1 MAKGVA
7 HAGKGKSLSSGE
19 AHENERRGW
28 SEDSYRRK
36 NLQPFNNYDWS
47 RRGLNFEVVNG
58 QVRPL
63 GSQEV
68 SLYQRYQNLIKE
80 LDFKEYKAGA
90 TNQQH
95 TYVEL
100 ILSGST
106 ERMQKI
112 AFGDQKVDYTR
123 NPEQWRNWGVTR
135 TTGKGSIEEWALDTY
150 KFVCNKY
157 GEENIIGFEVHLDE
171 KEPHAHVNIVPT
183 AIKKQRGNVSGYH
196 KVDADGNPVVYTK
209 GKHVGEIIKIS
220 ESKYNALSDDKKQEY
235 RKNERGS
242 VRTISFASHFGD
254 KTAERRQKG
263 YELHDEFYLQVG
275 KKWGFDRGDVWAEL
289 PDDDRRKRKRLTK
302 QQAFEKQ
309 EAEKA
314 KESAIKEAQKQ
325 QSVVDANIKEIREQ
339 EESIRQLSQAV
350 ETKSGELLQV
360 NTDIEQQSA
369 VLENLENAIAEKR
382 QEQERINKETW
393 LDTMKG
399 LVNKSDKDRKYLA
412 EIERLEKEN
421 LAVDEKGKPVLYKSG
436 NQASWPRYAEL
447 LRTMIQREKDKR
459 QPAIDAAVSEVN
471 EKHQAQ
477 VKILNEKI
485 SSLQGKLKEKERL
498 IDRLTKEKEELLK
511 RIKAIKDSFMN
522 TIFGP
527 KFRAAVT
534 AIIDRFN
541 GNQDWFTLP
550 QKGIIET
557 SLATES
563 TIESRK
569 ELGKDAV
576 DVARIIIEDPD
587 EWKRIPAEV
596 DQIAENKWDENQA
609 LLQKAAAAVVSVS
622 KTSGR
627 KNFTP
632 EEGEAVGAYLK
643 TGGSAD
649 DIWNA
654 AKDNVGYWGDYARR
668 VLNAY
673 ASGQTISQGLKV

>member
-36 NLQPFNNYDWS
+36 NRQPFNNYDWS

-112 AFGDQKVDYTR
+112 AFGDQEVDYTR

-171 KEPHAHVNIVPT
+171 TEPHAHVNIVPT

-275 KKWGFDRGDVWAEL
+275 KKWGFDRGDIWAEL
-289 PDDDRRKRKRLTK
+289 PEDDRRKRKRLTK
-302 QQAFEKQ
+302 QEAFEKQ

-339 EESIRQLSQAV
+339 EESIRQLSQTV

-369 VLENLENAIAEKR
+369 VLETLEDAIAEKR
-382 QEQERINKETW
+382 EEQERMNKETW
-393 LDTMKG
+393 LETMKG
-399 LVNKSDKDRKYLA
+399 LVNKSDKDRKYQA

-459 QPAIDAAVSEVN
+459 QPAIDEAVSELN
-471 EKHQAQ
+471 KKHQAQ
-477 VKILNEKI
+477 VKVLNQKI
-485 SSLQGKLKEKERL
+485 STLQGQLDEKEKLIDKLKR
-498 IDRLTKEKEELLK
+498 EKEELLK

-522 TIFGP
+522 TLFGP
-527 KFRAAVT
+527 KFRAAVD
-534 AIIDRFN
+534 AVIERFN
-541 GNQDWFTLP
+541 GNQNWFTRP
-550 QKGIIET
+550 QKGTIET

-563 TIESRK
+563 TIEDRK
-569 ELGKDAV
+569 SLGKDMV
-576 DVARIIIEDPD
+576 DVARIIVEDPD

-596 DQIAENKWDENQA
+596 DQIAEKKWDENQA
-609 LLQKAAAAVVSVS
+609 LLQTAANAVVDLS

-627 KNFTP
+627 KSFSP
-632 EEGEAVGAYLK
+632 SESAAIDAYLQS
-643 TGGSAD
+643 GGSTN
-649 DIWNA
+649 DIWDA
-654 AKDNVGYWGDYARR
+654 AKHDVGYWGDYAKR
-668 VLNAY
+668 VLDSY
-673 ASGQTISQGLKV
+673 GKGQTQAAGLKI